1 MKMRRFAG
9 VLALLAVTVIVAEPA
24 MAIQVG
30 SYKRYRC
37 YGVDKHGN
45 ASLKYG
51 GNGTAK
57 VLRLGDNIDGFDL
70 YLLLARA
77 SVKNKKKIPQVYLGL
92 PVKVP
97 GGKGQGRGKS
107 GKRRGRGNEGF
118 TTNNSVVT
126 VLGFVF
132 TTYGYNITTAIASP
146 GAPGNPI

>member
-1 MKMRRFAG
+1 
-9 VLALLAVTVIVAEPA
+9 

-37 YGVDKHGN
+37 YGVDRHGN

-57 VLRLGDNIDGFDL
+57 VLRLGDNIDGIDL
-70 YLLLARA
+70 YLMCARA

-92 PVKVP
+92 PVEIP
-97 GGKGQGRGKS
+97 TGRG
-107 GKRRGRGNEGF
+107 RRRSRGF

-132 TTYGYNITTAIASP
+132 TTYGYNITLAIASP
-146 GAPGNPI
+146 GAPGNPV